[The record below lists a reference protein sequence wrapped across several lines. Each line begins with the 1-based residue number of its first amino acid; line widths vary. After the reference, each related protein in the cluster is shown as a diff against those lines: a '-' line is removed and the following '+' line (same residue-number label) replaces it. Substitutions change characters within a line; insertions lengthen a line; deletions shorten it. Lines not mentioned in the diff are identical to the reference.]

1 MAWYVKR
8 KSTFNKK
15 TNRKTLSRQTRRM
28 KPISRRSDGRVY
40 PNSQTR
46 RRKVHDNFKRELRE
60 KRRNSSSLGMN
71 ENFSR
76 MGGTISPEDYYDDLY
91 TPQCLPPTCLCQH
104 LSPPGCLTSC
114 CGPANEE
121 EVHVAK

>member
-1 MAWYVKR
+1 MARYVQR

-46 RRKVHDNFKRELRE
+46 RRKVHDNFKR
-60 KRRNSSSLGMN
+60 
-71 ENFSR
+71 
-76 MGGTISPEDYYDDLY
+76 
-91 TPQCLPPTCLCQH
+91 
-104 LSPPGCLTSC
+104 
-114 CGPANEE
+114 
-121 EVHVAK
+121 